1 MDKLVDRVIITKP
14 DDWHVHLRD
23 GEMLDAVI
31 FDTVKQFSRAIIMP
45 NLIEPITTTKMAEN
59 YRFRIL
65 DALARLKKN
74 KQISKENNFTPL
86 MTIYLTD
93 NTKPEEVLY
102 AHSSG
107 FVFAFKFYPATST
120 TNSSAG
126 VSNLFRNCRGVLEKL
141 QYIGMPLLIHAELP
155 DKNID
160 IFDRERFFIDK
171 VMIPLRRDFPEIKL
185 VFEHISTKEGVDFV
199 IEDIG
204 PIGATVTP
212 QHLIYNRN
220 SLFVGGLNPH
230 FYCLPILKTEEHRN
244 AILKAVFSGSKR
256 FFLGTDSAPHSR
268 SLKENRC
275 GCAGCYNAY
284 NAMSLY
290 ANVFDENNS
299 LDKLE
304 AFASFNGPDFYGLPR
319 NRDSFIL
326 RRQENIIPDML
337 EMGKIQLIPLGAG
350 SMINWC
356 I

>member
-1 MDKLVDRVIITKP
+1 MDKLVDSIIITKP
-14 DDWHVHLRD
+14 DDWHVHFRD

-45 NLIEPITTTKMAEN
+45 NLSEPITTTNMAKN
-59 YRFRIL
+59 YRHRIL
-65 DALARLKKN
+65 DSLARLKKN
-74 KQISKENNFTPL
+74 NQISKESSFTPL
-86 MTIYLTD
+86 MTLYLTD
-93 NTKPEEVLY
+93 NTKPEEVLN

-107 FVFAFKFYPATST
+107 FVFAFKLYPAAST
-120 TNSSAG
+120 TNSTAG
-126 VSNLFRNCRGVLEKL
+126 VSNLFENCREVLEKL

-171 VMIPLRRDFPEIKL
+171 IMTPLRRDFPDIKL
-185 VFEHISTKEGVDFV
+185 VFEHVSTKEGVDFV
-199 IEDIG
+199 MEDTG
-204 PIGATVTP
+204 PIAATVTP

-220 SLFVGGLNPH
+220 SLFSGGLNPH
-230 FYCLPILKTEEHRN
+230 LYCLPILKAEEHRK
-244 AILKAVFSGSKR
+244 AILKAVFSGSAR
-256 FFLGTDSAPHSR
+256 FFLGTDSAPHIR

-284 NAMSLY
+284 NAMALY
-290 ANVFDENNS
+290 ASIFDENNS

-319 NRDSFIL
+319 NRDFFVL
-326 RRQENIIPDML
+326 HRKENIIPDML
-337 EMGKIQLIPLGAG
+337 EIGKIQLIPLGAG
-350 SMINWC
+350 STINWC

>member
-1 MDKLVDRVIITKP
+1 MDKLLDRIVITKP
-14 DDWHVHLRD
+14 DDWHVHFRD

-45 NLIEPITTTKMAEN
+45 NLADAIKTTKMAEN
-59 YRFRIL
+59 YRSKIL
-65 DALARLKKN
+65 DSFARLKKN
-74 KQISKENNFTPL
+74 NQIPQENTFTPL

-93 NTKPEEVLY
+93 DTKPEEVLS

-107 FVFAFKFYPATST
+107 FIFAFKLYPAAST

-126 VSNLFRNCRGVLEKL
+126 VTNLFGNCRKVLEKL
-141 QYIGMPLLIHAELP
+141 QYVGMPLLIHAELP

-160 IFDRERFFIDK
+160 IFDRERFFIDR
-171 VMIPLRRDFPEIKL
+171 ILISLRRDFPDIKL
-185 VFEHISTKEGVDFV
+185 VFEHVSTKEGVDFV
-199 IEDIG
+199 MEDTG
-204 PIGATVTP
+204 PIAATVTP

-220 SLFVGGLNPH
+220 SLFSGGLNPH
-230 FYCLPILKTEEHRN
+230 FYCLPILKAEEHRQ

-256 FFLGTDSAPHSR
+256 FFLGTDSAPHNR

-284 NAMSLY
+284 NAMALY
-290 ANVFDENNS
+290 ASVFEANNS
-299 LDKLE
+299 IDKLE

-319 NRDSFIL
+319 NRDFL
-326 RRQENIIPDML
+326 VLYRKENIIPDML
-337 EMGKIQLIPLGAG
+337 EIGKIQLVPLGAG
-350 SMINWC
+350 SVIHWN